1 MHFSKLMWVRGSD
14 VHLSGS
20 RSKQNA
26 HSCFIFIGY
35 KRILIFLSSLMLI
48 KVNVNVTITTDT
60 SGCKLPLGR
69 VLQYIPLLGSVL
81 CFVTFL
87 YPDFLQKTAFSH
99 WSGAGL
105 TKMAEYT
112 DKLPS
117 TPQLSLLQPTTAQFS
132 LVKTS
137 SVQYS
142 PVQPS
147 TAHHSPVQS
156 SAAQYN
162 PVQPTTAHCSPV
174 QPSSSKLRPVQP
186 GTVHY
191 SLVQPITAQ
200 YSTLQ
205 PSTIH

>member
-1 MHFSKLMWVRGSD
+1 MITFLTQNSAHPTHCNVSNSTIFKSVAALLMHFSKLMWVRGSD

-87 YPDFLQKTAFSH
+87 YPDFS
-99 WSGAGL
+99 
-105 TKMAEYT
+105 
-112 DKLPS
+112 
-117 TPQLSLLQPTTAQFS
+117 LS
-132 LVKTS
+132 
-137 SVQYS
+137 
-142 PVQPS
+142 
-147 TAHHSPVQS
+147 
-156 SAAQYN
+156 
-162 PVQPTTAHCSPV
+162 
-174 QPSSSKLRPVQP
+174 
-186 GTVHY
+186 
-191 SLVQPITAQ
+191 
-200 YSTLQ
+200 
-205 PSTIH
+205 